1 MLSNLIEDAGLER
14 ICKKRMTSL
23 LNDVIILFAGNSGDG
38 IQFLGKKLS
47 DTCTSSGNYIS
58 TFSDFT
64 AEIRAGFSGVKIHI
78 SNKHI
83 SYTGEKYDVLVV
95 MNAFLL
101 KKNLKKLKV
110 GGIIIADI
118 SGFNKNQLKL
128 AGYLDLEY
136 TLKKYKVFCLKIS
149 SSLYKRNIKINKKKS
164 FLFKNMFVLGFL
176 CWLYNLNFSKN
187 VFFSKKE
194 NKYNLKILKSG
205 YFFGKK
211 KGFYTEKYRIFYY
224 KKKSGRYRNI
234 NGNEG
239 ISLGMIAACK
249 KANINMFYS
258 WYPITPA
265 SEIFNNISKYG
276 IKTFQAED
284 EISAITSAIG
294 ASYSGNLGVTG
305 TSGPGMSLKQE
316 GLGLC
321 FMLELPLVVINVQ
334 RAGPSTGLPTKTEQ
348 SDLMQAFYGRHGECP
363 IPILA
368 SKSPSNCFYI
378 SFIACKIAI
387 EYMTPVIILSDGYLA
402 NSYETWKFP
411 KGKDL
416 KRIKVNYNYKN
427 KKLPYERNKNG
438 IRFWVPPGNRGY
450 ENLIGGLEKENLTG
464 NVSSEEENHEFMIKN
479 RQKKIKKLKNYLPL
493 KKINIGKKKGKLLIL
508 SWGSTYGC
516 ITEAVKKLIRKGY
529 SVSSMHIEYIY
540 PFPNGMKDII
550 YNFDKILIPEINNGQ
565 LSNIIREKFLISP
578 IALNKIMTFTVSDIL
593 NKVYQVL

>member
-1 MLSNLIEDAGLER
+1 
-14 ICKKRMTSL
+14 MTSL

-58 TFSDFT
+58 TLSDFT
-64 AEIRAGFSGVKIHI
+64 AEIRAGFSGFKIHI

-101 KKNLKKLKV
+101 KKNLNKLKV

-118 SGFNKNQLKL
+118 SGFNKKQLKL
-128 AGYLDLEY
+128 AGYLENS
-136 TLKKYKVFCLKIS
+136 LKKYKVFCLKIS
-149 SSLYKRNIKINKKKS
+149 SYLYKIKININNKKC

-176 CWLYNLNFSKN
+176 CWLYNFSIKKN
-187 VFFSKKE
+187 VFLSKKE
-194 NKYNLKILKSG
+194 NILKYNLKILKFG

-211 KGFYTEKYRIFYY
+211 KCFYTEKFRIFYY

-265 SEIFNNISKYG
+265 SAIFNNISKYG

-402 NSYETWKFP
+402 NSYETWKLP

-416 KRIKVNYNYKN
+416 NKIKVNYNYKN
-427 KKLPYERNKNG
+427 NKLPYERNKNG
-438 IRFWVPPGNRGY
+438 IRFWVPPGNIGY
-450 ENLIGGLEKENLTG
+450 ENIIGGLEKENLTG
-464 NVSSEEENHEFMIKN
+464 NVSSEEENHEFMVKN
-479 RQKKIKKLKNYLPL
+479 RHKKINKIKKYLPF

-516 ITEAVKKLIRKGY
+516 ITEAVKKLIIKGY

-540 PFPNGMKDII
+540 PFPNGIKDII
-550 YNFDKILIPEINNGQ
+550 YNFEKIMIPEINNGQ
-565 LSNIIREKFLISP
+565 LSNIIRDKFLIYP
-578 IALNKIMTFTVSDIL
+578 IALNKIKGITFTVSDII

>member
-1 MLSNLIEDAGLER
+1 
-14 ICKKRMTSL
+14 MTSL

-58 TFSDFT
+58 TLSDFT
-64 AEIRAGFSGVKIHI
+64 AEIRAGFSGFKIHI

-101 KKNLKKLKV
+101 KKNLNKLKV

-118 SGFNKNQLKL
+118 SGFNKKQLKL
-128 AGYLDLEY
+128 AGYLEN

-149 SSLYKRNIKINKKKS
+149 SYLYKRKININNKKC

-176 CWLYNLNFSKN
+176 CWLYNFSIKKIC
-187 VFFSKKE
+187 FLSKKE
-194 NKYNLKILKSG
+194 NILKYNLKILKFG

-211 KGFYTEKYRIFYY
+211 KCFYTEKFRIFYY
-224 KKKSGRYRNI
+224 KNKSGRYRNI

-265 SEIFNNISKYG
+265 SEIFNNISKYGIG

-378 SFIACKIAI
+378 SFIACNCYRI
-387 EYMTPVIILSDGYLA
+387 YDS
-402 NSYETWKFP
+402 SYNT
-411 KGKDL
+411 
-416 KRIKVNYNYKN
+416 
-427 KKLPYERNKNG
+427 
-438 IRFWVPPGNRGY
+438 
-450 ENLIGGLEKENLTG
+450 
-464 NVSSEEENHEFMIKN
+464 
-479 RQKKIKKLKNYLPL
+479 
-493 KKINIGKKKGKLLIL
+493 
-508 SWGSTYGC
+508 
-516 ITEAVKKLIRKGY
+516 
-529 SVSSMHIEYIY
+529 
-540 PFPNGMKDII
+540 
-550 YNFDKILIPEINNGQ
+550 
-565 LSNIIREKFLISP
+565 
-578 IALNKIMTFTVSDIL
+578 
-593 NKVYQVL
+593 